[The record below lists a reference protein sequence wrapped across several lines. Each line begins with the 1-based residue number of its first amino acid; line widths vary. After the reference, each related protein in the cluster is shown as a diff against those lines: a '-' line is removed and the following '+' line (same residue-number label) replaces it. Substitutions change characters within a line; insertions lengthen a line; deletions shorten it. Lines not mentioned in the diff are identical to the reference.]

1 MQGQMREQKLG
12 QKITRVQEAC
22 RKKLDEVHDA
32 YRQASGRQDK
42 LPVAFTS
49 WNHDGSVMCVSLKAN
64 DTDNAC
70 VRAQ

>member
-1 MQGQMREQKLG
+1 MFLRAMQGQMREQKLG

-22 RKKLDEVHDA
+22 RKKLDEVHEA

-49 WNHDGSVMCVSLKAN
+49 WS
-64 DTDNAC
+64 TTAC
-70 VRAQ
+70 HVGVCRSE